1 MNTSKD
7 IAVWGGFD
15 SSGLNKGESQI
26 DKPYDIV
33 VNELLEKFP
42 DLILGYDSFADMPN
56 SGTRATYFY
65 KCAYTG
71 VLEEGQCRA
80 IGYIAEISTL
90 SACMIQYASLDKVTS
105 YAEDPLVYESKN
117 YITTLTEVYYPGRI
131 TAGGNTI
138 VGKGNVTRKSDSVVV
153 MEGDIMIQ
161 M

>member
-42 DLILGYDSFADMPN
+42 DLILGYDSFADMQN
-56 SGTRATYFY
+56 SGTRATYFF

-80 IGYIAEISTL
+80 VGYIVETSNL
-90 SACMIQYASLDKVTS
+90 SACMIQYPSLDKVKS
-105 YAEDPLVYESKN
+105 YAEDPLVYETKN
-117 YITTLTEVYYPGRI
+117 YITTLTEVYNPGPLI
-131 TAGGNTI
+131 AGNNTI
-138 VGKGNVTRKSDSVVV
+138 VGKGKIVSKNDSVVV